1 MVCALTV
8 VDAVTVTEQVLGLP
22 PLSVQLAA
30 LKLSPPLEL
39 IETVP
44 VGVEL
49 APVSL
54 SVTVTVAVVD
64 WPTCSVAALKLTLVA
79 VVRGCTVSVF
89 VPLLVLWVLSP
100 L

>member
-1 MVCALTV
+1 MVWALTV
-8 VDAVTVTEQVLGLP
+8 VEAVTVTEQVLGLP

-30 LKLSPPLEL
+30 LKLSLPVEL

-44 VGVEL
+44 VGV
-49 APVSL
+49 APVPVSL
-54 SVTVTVAVVD
+54 SFTVTVAVVD
-64 WPTCSVAALKLTLVA
+64 WPTCSVGALRLTLVV

-89 VPLLVLWVLSP
+89 VPLLVLWLLSP

>member
-8 VDAVTVTEQVLGLP
+8 AEAVTVTAQVL
-22 PLSVQLAA
+22 PLSVQLEA
-30 LKLSPPLEL
+30 LKVSPPSEP
-39 IETVP
+39 IDTVP
-44 VGVEL
+44 VDVNP
-49 APVSL
+49 APSL

-64 WPTCSVAALKLTLVA
+64 WPTCSVGALRLTVVV

-89 VPLLVLWVLSP
+89 VPLLVLWALSP

>member
-30 LKLSPPLEL
+30 LKLSPALEL
-39 IETVP
+39 IVTVP
-44 VGVEL
+44 VGVAL
-49 APVSL
+49 VPVSL
-54 SVTVTVAVVD
+54 SLTVTVAVVD
-64 WPTCSVAALKLTLVA
+64 CPTCRVDALRLTLVA

>member
-1 MVCALTV
+1 MVWALTV
-8 VDAVTVTEQVLGLP
+8 VEAVTVTAQVP
-22 PLSVQLAA
+22 PLSVQLEA
-30 LKLSPPLEL
+30 LNVSPPSEL

-49 APVSL
+49 VPVSL

-64 WPTCSVAALKLTLVA
+64 CPTCRVDALRLTLVA

-89 VPLLVLWVLSP
+89 VPLLALWVLSP